1 MELVISHLF
10 VVAITQKRHVIQH
23 SSFSNF
29 IWDVF
34 KKLQINLKNNGRL
47 PWSEKAV
54 IFSWNCFTEG
64 ISLLALE
71 NNPQATSRSKDN
83 IQDSCLLASWME
95 ELCHKHC
102 ICVLTFVAETPV
114 TLGCCMQTWLTN
126 KGKFMFYNITAAHLR
141 GGHNQRK
148 CLRYSTIHFHQ
159 GSQKKPVIILM
170 PNIFEDL
177 QL

>member
-10 VVAITQKRHVIQH
+10 GVAITLKRHVIQH

-34 KKLQINLKNNGRL
+34 TKLQINLKNNGSL

-126 KGKFMFYNITAAHLR
+126 KGKLNYVLQHNCGSSERWAQPKKMFEVFNHTLLSGFSKEASYNPDA
-141 GGHNQRK
+141 
-148 CLRYSTIHFHQ
+148 
-159 GSQKKPVIILM
+159 
-170 PNIFEDL
+170 
-177 QL
+177 